1 MSNLPLDPTLY
12 LLLNLH
18 CWLGGIA
25 AVIAWRKGRSLGL
38 WLLLGLVCGIA
49 AFIVA
54 IPMYFRRI
62 VAIEPK
68 ATVRTNTSKEGMII

>member
-1 MSNLPLDPTLY
+1 MADLTIDSTLY

-18 CWLGGIA
+18 CLLGGIA
-25 AVIAWRKGRSLGL
+25 AIIAWRKGRSLSL

-54 IPMYFRRI
+54 LLM
-62 VAIEPK
+62 K
-68 ATVRTNTSKEGMII
+68 QKQT

>member
-1 MSNLPLDPTLY
+1 MSLPIDSNLY

-18 CWLGGIA
+18 CLLGGIA
-25 AVIAWRKGRSLGL
+25 AVIAWRKGHSLGL

-54 IPMYFRRI
+54 LLMKR
-62 VAIEPK
+62 
-68 ATVRTNTSKEGMII
+68 KETL